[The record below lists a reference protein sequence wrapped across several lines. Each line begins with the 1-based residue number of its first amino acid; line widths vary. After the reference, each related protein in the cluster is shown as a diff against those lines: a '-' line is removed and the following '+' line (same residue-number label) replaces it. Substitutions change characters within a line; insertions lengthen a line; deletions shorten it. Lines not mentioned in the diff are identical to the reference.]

1 MGIDA
6 GIALLCLGLPSL
18 AAYGV
23 MAAYEAPRV
32 REKAMNAKLRAA
44 FQKASTEADGLRK
57 SLEGAELRMRDVR
70 AAIAT
75 IDPSLRQK
83 LQRMAARDQAA
94 LDALI
99 GQGTFAGL
107 LNALRNGVMVDRR
120 IAELERAWTRGASE
134 RQCTQALCEN
144 LWVLEPGLISEG
156 HVFMG
161 KTLGSVAEGYFES
174 RLPNDDLALAAA
186 KKKPSAVG
194 MFRRRS
200 AIGRAND
207 PGVRTLTIFEA
218 RRAGESIGQQVVGAT
233 ISYAHGIRKLV
244 PELGDWP
251 IECWIVGGSISDDA
265 QFAASHG
272 PPGTPIHLTTWDALV
287 HLARTRRPETVTL
300 RSIRFDANDA
310 PVYRLGPQAEGLK
323 SFLDLDDEPQENFE
337 TVDRSRRDHA

>member
-23 MAAYEAPRV
+23 MAAYEVPRL
-32 REKAMNAKLRAA
+32 REKSLNAKLRSA
-44 FQKASTEADGLRK
+44 FLKANTEADGLRK

-70 AAIAT
+70 AATAT
-75 IDPSLRQK
+75 IDQNLRQK
-83 LQRMAARDQAA
+83 LQRMPARDQAA

-107 LNALRNGVMVDRR
+107 LSALRNGVLVDRR
-120 IAELERAWTRGASE
+120 VSELERAWARGASE

-144 LWVLEPGLISEG
+144 LWILEPGLVSEG
-156 HVFMG
+156 HIFLG

-174 RLPNDDLALAAA
+174 ILPNDDLAIAAA

-200 AIGRAND
+200 AIGRPSD
-207 PGVRTLTIFEA
+207 PGQSTLVILEA
-218 RRAGESIGQQVVGAT
+218 RRAGETIGQQVVGAT
-233 ISYAHGIRKLV
+233 ISYAHAIRKLV

-251 IECWIVGGSISDDA
+251 IECWIVGGSIAEDA
-265 QFAASHG
+265 HFAASHG
-272 PPGTPIHLTTWDALV
+272 PPGTPIHLTTWDALT

-300 RSIRFDANDA
+300 RPIRFDANEP
-310 PVYRLGPQAEGLK
+310 PVYRVGHQAAGLK
-323 SFLDLDDEPQENFE
+323 SFLDLDDLPEDEAQ
-337 TVDRSRRDHA
+337 RDQA